1 MKGILID
8 PYQQNVT
15 WKDFDFEDYRTIQ
28 KTIDADTFDVTRIAK
43 EEVMYIDDEGLMK
56 EQKHYFTLEL
66 MHEFGK
72 KARRYEK
79 ADVRSYVGK
88 ALILSDG
95 GIGEALSTKMELGS
109 LNDGSYSIIDLYYD
123 KVGVAYRLKFHRLA
137 EDYKIRVPKPRVIKF
152 A

>member
-1 MKGILID
+1 
-8 PYQQNVT
+8 
-15 WKDFDFEDYRTIQ
+15 
-28 KTIDADTFDVTRIAK
+28 
-43 EEVMYIDDEGLMK
+43 
-56 EQKHYFTLEL
+56 

-109 LNDGSYSIIDLYYD
+109 LNDGSYSIIDL
-123 KVGVAYRLKFHRLA
+123 
-137 EDYKIRVPKPRVIKF
+137 
-152 A
+152 